1 MREKQNLPVQ
11 LKATYAE
18 IWKIAYPIMIGS
30 LAQTILG
37 ITDTAFMA
45 RVGEAELGASAI
57 GGVFYFVMVMAG
69 LGFGIG
75 AQIIMARKAGENNNP
90 AIGSVFDHS
99 LLLLVVLSFFLFFA
113 GQLAWEMLFPFIIQS
128 PLVAAATVA
137 FLKYRMA
144 GIFFMLI
151 TIAFRSF
158 YTGIAQTRIIT
169 YSAIVMTVLNIL
181 LGYAMVFGHFGFR
194 PMGIEGA
201 GLASAVS
208 EGAAA
213 IYLLVYTRLK
223 RDLSPY
229 GLFRFKQM
237 NKAGFGQIIRLS
249 LPVVLQNLISIGA
262 WFAFFVFIERLG
274 THELAISNIIRSTYM
289 ILMTPVW
296 GFSSAANSMV
306 SNFIG
311 QKKPELVMSL
321 LKKTSVLSFSVS
333 FLLVAGNLLFARDI
347 LRLTASD
354 EQLVG
359 DSLLAFYVI
368 CFATLIF
375 SVSMI
380 LFSGV
385 SGTGATRA
393 AMFLEMVNISIYLL
407 YVYVCAVWLYA
418 SVEVVWMSEV
428 LYWFLMGLFSIIY
441 LRSRKW
447 LSIQV

>member
-1 MREKQNLPVQ
+1 MQ

-18 IWKIAYPIMIGS
+18 IWKIAFPIMIGS

-90 AIGSVFDHS
+90 AIGRVFDHS

-113 GQLAWEMLFPFIIQS
+113 GQLAGQKLFPFIIHS
-128 PLVAAATVA
+128 SLVTAATLS

-144 GIFFMLI
+144 GIFFTLI

-194 PMGIEGA
+194 AMGIEGA

-208 EGAAA
+208 EGIAA

-223 RDLSPY
+223 RNLSSY

-237 NKAGFGQIIRLS
+237 KQADFGQIIRLS

-306 SNFIG
+306 SNIIG
-311 QKKPELVMSL
+311 QQKPELVMPL
-321 LKKTSVLSFSVS
+321 LKKTSLLSFLVS
-333 FLLVAGNLLFARDI
+333 ALLVAMNLLFAHDI
-347 LRLTASD
+347 LRLTASG
-354 EQLVG
+354 EQLVR
-359 DSLLAFYVI
+359 DSLLTFYVI
-368 CFATLIF
+368 CFATLLF
-375 SVSMI
+375 SISMI

-393 AMFLEMVNISIYLL
+393 AMFLEVFNISIYLL
-407 YVYVCAVWLYA
+407 YVYVCAVWLHA
-418 SVEVVWMSEV
+418 PVELVWMSEV
-428 LYWFLMGLFSIIY
+428 LYWFLMGLLSLVY
-441 LRSRKW
+441 LRSSRW
-447 LSIQV
+447 RAIRL